1 MSIVIMLLVVAIGS
15 VLFHLFSPWWW
26 PPIASNWRYIDDT
39 IIITFWITGVVFV
52 AIVLFMAYC
61 VFRFR
66 HRPGIRAAYEPE
78 NKKLEWWLSIGT
90 GVGIAAMLAPGLF
103 VWNQFI
109 TELVRASCRSRVCQY
124 L

>member
-26 PPIASNWRYIDDT
+26 PPIASNWGYIDDP

-66 HRPGIRAAYEPE
+66 HRPGIRAAYQPE
-78 NKKLEWWLSIGT
+78 NKKPEWWLSIGT
-90 GVGIAAMLAPGLF
+90 GAGVAAKIG
-103 VWNQFI
+103 
-109 TELVRASCRSRVCQY
+109 RASCRESVVRSVGVAGG
-124 L
+124 